1 MSAAQN
7 AVVNDPPIYDG
18 KDLGLTELAIN
29 DILKQLG
36 FNIIVREDSVDYPII
51 KELVNECEFYRDN
64 FKLFQDKI
72 EAYKIEK
79 KIIEKIK
86 VAVSKYKDKQKANDS
101 IIGIL
106 DDIQNYLEIHKEDNK
121 QNASII
127 NFITNLR
134 EDLISKDLNYVI
146 HKNYSSSIV
155 SLLENTYDETRIK
168 MLIQTKE
175 IKNVYTLLNNNRL
188 KQNDII
194 IISENDNFDVYKI
207 LFLLNIQQNQKK
219 YLLNFLNLQTN
230 REEQIQI
237 TESNNYLCVIDDSN
251 KIRGIKI
258 GEYKK

>member
-36 FNIIVREDSVDYPII
+36 FNIIVKENSVDYPII
-51 KELVNECEFYRDN
+51 KELVNEYEFYRDN
-64 FKLFQDKI
+64 FKYFQDKI

-106 DDIQNYLEIHKEDNK
+106 DDIQNYLKIHKEDNK
-121 QNASII
+121 QNESII
-127 NFITNLR
+127 NFITNLI

-168 MLIQTKE
+168 MLIKTKE
-175 IKNVYTLLNNNRL
+175 INNVYTLLINNRL

>member
-168 MLIQTKE
+168 MLIKTKE
-175 IKNVYTLLNNNRL
+175 INNVYTLLNNNRL

>member
-18 KDLGLTELAIN
+18 KDLGLTEIAIN

-36 FNIIVREDSVDYPII
+36 FNIIVREDSVDYSII
-51 KELVNECEFYRDN
+51 KELVNECEFYRVN
-64 FKLFQDKI
+64 FKYFQDKI

-86 VAVSKYKDKQKANDS
+86 VAVSKYKDKQKTNDS

-121 QNASII
+121 QNESII

-134 EDLISKDLNYVI
+134 KDLISKDLNYVI

-168 MLIQTKE
+168 MLIKTKE
-175 IKNVYTLLNNNRL
+175 INNVYTLLNNNRL

>member
-36 FNIIVREDSVDYPII
+36 FNIIVKENSVDYPII

-64 FKLFQDKI
+64 FKYFQDKI

-106 DDIQNYLEIHKEDNK
+106 DDIQNYLKIHKEDNK
-121 QNASII
+121 QNESII

-168 MLIQTKE
+168 TLIKTKE
-175 IKNVYTLLNNNRL
+175 INNVYTLLNNNRL

>member
-168 MLIQTKE
+168 MLIKTKE
-175 IKNVYTLLNNNRL
+175 INNVYTLLNNNRL

-194 IISENDNFDVYKI
+194 IISENDNFDVYK
-207 LFLLNIQQNQKK
+207 LLLLLNIQQNQKK